1 MNARP
6 HETHI
11 PIGPLISAIG
21 GVLLMV
27 SLGLDWYGEFS
38 AFTAFEVWDLVLLVL
53 GLLTLAGLAI
63 ALGLLHTPLRPGTGL
78 AVGAAAVIIVG
89 SQAINHPPAGI
100 DLDEGTGLWLGLGGS
115 VLMLAGA
122 VLSTARIAISV
133 EPRGRGATV
142 TTGGPAPEAP
152 RARPEPARPG
162 PARPAPPPDEE
173 PTIRSESP
181 PPRP

>member
-1 MNARP
+1 MR
-6 HETHI
+6 ETHI
-11 PIGPLISAIG
+11 PIGSLLAAIG
-21 GVLLMV
+21 GVLLIV
-27 SLGLDWYGEFS
+27 SLGLDWYGQFS

-53 GLLTLAGLAI
+53 GLLTIAGLAI

-78 AVGAAAVIIVG
+78 AVGAVAVIIVA

-133 EPRGRGATV
+133 EPRGRGASV
-142 TTGGPAPEAP
+142 TTGGPTPEAP
-152 RARPEPARPG
+152 APARPAG
-162 PARPAPPPDEE
+162 PAPARPAPPDPDDE

-181 PPRP
+181 PPPRP

>member
-1 MNARP
+1 MR
-6 HETHI
+6 ETQI
-11 PIGPLISAIG
+11 PIGPLLAAIG
-21 GVLLMV
+21 GVLLIV

-38 AFTAFEVWDLVLLVL
+38 AFTAFEVWDLVLLL
-53 GLLTLAGLAI
+53 LAI
-63 ALGLLHTPLRPGTGL
+63 VTIASLAVALGLLRTPLRSGTGL
-78 AVGAAAVIIVG
+78 VVGATAVIIVA

-115 VLMLAGA
+115 ALMLAGA

-152 RARPEPARPG
+152 PARPG

>member
-1 MNARP
+1 MR
-6 HETHI
+6 ETQI
-11 PIGPLISAIG
+11 PIGSLLAAIG
-21 GVLLMV
+21 GVLLIV

-38 AFTAFEVWDLVLLVL
+38 AFTSFEVWDLVLLVL

-78 AVGAAAVIIVG
+78 AVGAVAVIIVA

-133 EPRGRGATV
+133 EPRGRGASV
-142 TTGGPAPEAP
+142 TTGGPGPEETPPERPAPS
-152 RARPEPARPG
+152 RPG

-181 PPRP
+181 PRP